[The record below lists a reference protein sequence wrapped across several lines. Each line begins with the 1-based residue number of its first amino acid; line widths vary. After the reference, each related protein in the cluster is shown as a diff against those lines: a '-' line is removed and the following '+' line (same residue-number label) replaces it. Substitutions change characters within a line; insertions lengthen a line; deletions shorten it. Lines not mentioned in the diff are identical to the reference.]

1 MRFCTFALTGLV
13 EEALGTN
20 QKPFL
25 GLVWFVGWLVG
36 LSVGLSVFRQN
47 PIGDGAGGEILHFC
61 FHRIGR
67 GSTRNQSE
75 AFLFFFQCRRNKLV
89 GASRTGRQSSSV
101 DKTRYNLKKKSKKKA
116 KTKIPKTQNGNRN
129 NRGSIQ
135 CRRGKDFG
143 SLFSVGSDR
152 FHFNHRHATLP
163 VVENIDEKKQKQKA
177 IVSSFSMPVRHV
189 D

>member
-75 AFLFFFQCRRNKLV
+75 AFFWFFFNAGVTSWL
-89 GASRTGRQSSSV
+89 AP
-101 DKTRYNLKKKSKKKA
+101 A
-116 KTKIPKTQNGNRN
+116 E
-129 NRGSIQ
+129 
-135 CRRGKDFG
+135 
-143 SLFSVGSDR
+143 
-152 FHFNHRHATLP
+152 P
-163 VVENIDEKKQKQKA
+163 VVNQAPSIKLGT
-177 IVSSFSMPVRHV
+177 I
-189 D
+189 